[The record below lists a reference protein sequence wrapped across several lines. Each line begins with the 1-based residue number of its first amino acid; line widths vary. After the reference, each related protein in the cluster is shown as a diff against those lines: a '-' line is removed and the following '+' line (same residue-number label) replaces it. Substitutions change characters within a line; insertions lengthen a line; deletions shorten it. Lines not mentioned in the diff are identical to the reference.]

1 MNNQL
6 KPLIKIGV
14 PLSILGLTAC
24 SQLNNLSVP
33 DTIDADLQG
42 TNINNLLW
50 EKQGKID
57 SKQILF
63 KIENNKIY
71 PIGDREKFT
80 GKQNNLYCLT
90 NTIPTKVCKGYD
102 EGVYRNFSASNPIE
116 SIILLP
122 VALTYDTLTFGKAQG
137 LKSVTTKVDNELIQN
152 VGKNLSISILSE
164 YSKVRDSTNKL
175 SDFINKYSAYTT
187 HPIIIKDLAKLYN
200 SSNND
205 TEKAKLEGYLV
216 NDKMIKVQTLGNLE
230 KEGLERDYESSVIF
244 GFGMKNGKQQ
254 KYKQN
259 YNISIDGENGLP
271 ITYNSYKVKV
281 RFLYK
286 VFFESNIKAA
296 MVSGS
301 TPVSE
306 SYYSDEEVIL
316 SASNGYQ
323 KDVTTYIWVET
334 AEASSVT
341 GFFAEQKALN
351 KVVADKAKILSIEV
365 LK

>member
-6 KPLIKIGV
+6 KPLIKIGM

-24 SQLNNLSVP
+24 SQLNNLSLP
-33 DTIDADLQG
+33 DAIDADLKG
-42 TNINNLLW
+42 TNTNNLLW

-57 SKQILF
+57 SKQLLF

-71 PIGDREKFT
+71 PLGDREKFT
-80 GKQNNLYCLT
+80 EKQNNLYCLT
-90 NTIPTKVCKGYD
+90 NTIPTKVCNGYD
-102 EGVYRNFSASNPIE
+102 EGVYRNFSMSNPIG
-116 SIILLP
+116 SIIALP
-122 VALTYDTLTFGKAQG
+122 IALTYDTLTFGKAQG
-137 LKSVTTKVDNELIQN
+137 VKSVTTKVDNELIQN

-164 YSKVRDSTNKL
+164 YSKVRDSANKL
-175 SDFINKYSAYTT
+175 SNFINKYSAYTT

-216 NDKMIKVQTLGNLE
+216 NDKMVKIQTQGNIE
-230 KEGLERDYESSVIF
+230 KEGEEQDYESSVIL
-244 GFGMKNGKQQ
+244 GFGMKNGKKQ

-259 YNISIDGENGLP
+259 FNISINKENGLP

-286 VFFESNIKAA
+286 AFSESNLKAA
-296 MVSGS
+296 IASDN
-301 TPVSE
+301 TPVFE

-334 AEASSVT
+334 TQASSVA
-341 GFFAEQKALN
+341 GLYSHQKALN
-351 KVVADKAKILSIEV
+351 KVVADKAEILNIEV